1 MGTRQTAIPFKRL
14 REANSGKMVELILRG
29 AGLDP
34 QGDIHKY
41 VDKENERIIYTE
53 RVNERPEKVGTISA
67 LDGGI

>member
-1 MGTRQTAIPFKRL
+1 
-14 REANSGKMVELILRG
+14 MVELILRG